1 MPAEYLRLKIIYT
14 YKYIKFF
21 FFLSLKTKM
30 VDMIFLYLA
39 WKTMHNLHNYLH
51 FSRTLVGGNQSH
63 DLNTLTAGFHEK
75 NIVNG
80 KLFAHETG
88 IQSPLRHH
96 LKYCLTIYKDIYSNN
111 ICIRKKKK
119 K

>member
-1 MPAEYLRLKIIYT
+1 
-14 YKYIKFF
+14 
-21 FFLSLKTKM
+21 M

-96 LKYCLTIYKDIYSNN
+96 LKYCLTIYKYIYSNN

-119 K
+119 KVIIRGGRDFHLMDDFSRELVEQKV